1 MTLRIQ
7 PEIDGVAV
15 VQEWEGYVL
24 EVVGD
29 EFVARLVDITAGS
42 SHEEEE
48 AIIPLAEISDGDA
61 AALRVGGIFRWGH
74 RLQVF
79 SSRHQGVGESDR
91 VSRSSPY
98 HRPRLSARPAM
109 GTRDDTSVQAVTDDG
124 RRPKGSGGIAP
135 QSRQKTLCIGLRNSK
150 NRKGWT
156 KRIHPGVTTPWTSC
170 SFAMRPERST
180 KLCGE
185 SNKASTSWI
194 PTSSVTSSGRRT
206 SRAS

>member
-61 AALRVGGIFRWGH
+61 AALRVGGIFRWVIGYKCSPPGTMEWVS
-74 RLQVF
+74 QIVF
-79 SSRHQGVGESDR
+79 RDLRRIIDR
-91 VSRSSPY
+91 DYQRGQQW
-98 HRPRLSARPAM
+98 ARE
-109 GTRDDTSVQAVTDDG
+109 TIQA
-124 RRPKGSGGIAP
+124 
-135 QSRQKTLCIGLRNSK
+135 
-150 NRKGWT
+150 
-156 KRIHPGVTTPWTSC
+156 
-170 SFAMRPERST
+170 F
-180 KLCGE
+180 KL
-185 SNKASTSWI
+185 
-194 PTSSVTSSGRRT
+194 
-206 SRAS
+206 